1 MIHKEQSYSLT
12 NNKKIILFGAIG
24 GFVAGLVMLP
34 FLMLTAILAGMPAN
48 TMPVAMGLSFGSM
61 MNNAM
66 AVGVSLHFITSIIIG
81 ILFGIVI
88 SKVNKLKIN
97 SLKKGTLEGL
107 FTGMIAFVVLFIPIS
122 MFVMP
127 PVLTNMMVN
136 MNPAISSQQ
145 QAMSMLMQGMPMM
158 FGMGILEH
166 LVYGAVLGIVTAVLI
181 LKSTSYANKQNR

>member
-66 AVGVSLHFITSIIIG
+66 AVGVSLHFITSIINRNI
-81 ILFGIVI
+81 IWNCHLK
-88 SKVNKLKIN
+88 SKQTKNKF
-97 SLKKGTLEGL
+97 LKKRNIRRS
-107 FTGMIAFVVLFIPIS
+107 FYWNDSICSIIYSNKYVC
-122 MFVMP
+122 
-127 PVLTNMMVN
+127 
-136 MNPAISSQQ
+136 
-145 QAMSMLMQGMPMM
+145 
-158 FGMGILEH
+158 
-166 LVYGAVLGIVTAVLI
+166 
-181 LKSTSYANKQNR
+181 YATCTY